1 MPSLL
6 YAERPRCYPSS
17 CRNSEL
23 REAHNTVYNSSSL
36 PILTCLACRTID
48 GTSLRRVFA
57 CQTATKRHRTRHA
70 ASIRALATMRIG
82 RLPTARA
89 FSEQSRDLIQRH
101 HVALPLPLPHLLR
114 TLCSCPRPGPPCA
127 CLSQHRQT
135 RTVRTPSP
143 RPHDSCESL

>member
-70 ASIRALATMRIG
+70 ASIRAHATMRIG

-89 FSEQSRDLIQRH
+89 ASEQSRDLIQRH
-101 HVALPLPLPHLLR
+101 HVCPAASPASPAAHSVQLP
-114 TLCSCPRPGPPCA
+114 TPGPA
-127 CLSQHRQT
+127 LCLPVPAQT
-135 RTVRTPSP
+135 DAHGQDTITPPS
-143 RPHDSCESL
+143 

>member
-36 PILTCLACRTID
+36 PTCLAQRAID
-48 GTSLRRVFA
+48 RGRRHRVFA

-82 RLPTARA
+82 CLPTARA
-89 FSEQSRDLIQRH
+89 ASEQSRDLNQRH
-101 HVALPLPLPHLLR
+101 HVCPAASPASPAAHSVQLP
-114 TLCSCPRPGPPCA
+114 TPGPALYLPVPA
-127 CLSQHRQT
+127 QT
-135 RTVRTPSP
+135 DAHGQDTITPPS
-143 RPHDSCESL
+143 

>member
-70 ASIRALATMRIG
+70 ASIRAHATMRIG

-89 FSEQSRDLIQRH
+89 ASEQSRDLIQRH
-101 HVALPLPLPHLLR
+101 HVCPPASPASPAAHSVQLP
-114 TLCSCPRPGPPCA
+114 TPGPALYLPVPA
-127 CLSQHRQT
+127 QT
-135 RTVRTPSP
+135 DAHGQDTITPS
-143 RPHDSCESL
+143 S

>member
-36 PILTCLACRTID
+36 PTCLAQRAID
-48 GTSLRRVFA
+48 RGRRHRVFA

-70 ASIRALATMRIG
+70 ASIRAHATMRIDS
-82 RLPTARA
+82 RPTAH
-89 FSEQSRDLIQRH
+89 QMTL
-101 HVALPLPLPHLLR
+101 LLLR
-114 TLCSCPRPGPPCA
+114 SSSPASHAVQSTEPASAEYLPVRQPLNVTALGMQRLYVHMQPCA
-127 CLSQHRQT
+127 
-135 RTVRTPSP
+135 
-143 RPHDSCESL
+143 